1 IVFTGGS
8 DNEKG
13 DNGEIELKP
22 YQLFQLAQEEV
33 TATTSKTNGG
43 GGGGDNG
50 EYNEIAKKLFEMA
63 LEGFDKLLLE
73 SKLQEKKKNDGEIQK
88 GVDMLKE
95 LVEGKEGE
103 RNEDEKNSEFFE
115 SWLALGKGQIYL
127 SKLQSSKFDDDNE
140 QENYTISESELNL
153 YSQGIKAFD
162 HIYLKNF
169 FSLKKNIGHAKIVF
183 TKSISYLQNAFD
195 LDSELFEKDDSSQE
209 IWGSCLYNLV
219 KLKKNSDD
227 SDIIESSND
236 DNNCYYLE
244 QLDKAIKKLSS
255 SKVPYVEML
264 GQAYLLKSTLEHD
277 DIECN
282 HAFEKGI
289 EYLFEAYELD
299 PGNENLKEQLMALE
313 EAIE

>member
-1 IVFTGGS
+1 MTSKKRTFTIFNNNDKQERQQHAPNCDDINCKGCEIGEIEIVFTGGS

-73 SKLQEKKKNDGEIQK
+73 SKLQEKKKNDGGELVVTTMMDEIDQIKYQYALCCITFGNYLPIDKEIQK

-153 YSQGIKAFD
+153 YSQGIKAF
-162 HIYLKNF
+162 
-169 FSLKKNIGHAKIVF
+169 
-183 TKSISYLQNAFD
+183 
-195 LDSELFEKDDSSQE
+195 E
-209 IWGSCLYNLV
+209 
-219 KLKKNSDD
+219 
-227 SDIIESSND
+227 
-236 DNNCYYLE
+236 
-244 QLDKAIKKLSS
+244 
-255 SKVPYVEML
+255 
-264 GQAYLLKSTLEHD
+264 
-277 DIECN
+277 
-282 HAFEKGI
+282 
-289 EYLFEAYELD
+289 
-299 PGNENLKEQLMALE
+299 
-313 EAIE
+313 

>member
-1 IVFTGGS
+1 MTSKKRTFTIFNNNDNDNDKQERQQHAPNCDDINCKGCEIGEIEIVFTGGS

-13 DNGEIELKP
+13 DNG
-22 YQLFQLAQEEV
+22 
-33 TATTSKTNGG
+33 
-43 GGGGDNG
+43 
-50 EYNEIAKKLFEMA
+50 EIAKKLFEMA
-63 LEGFDKLLLE
+63 LEGFDKLLLK
-73 SKLQEKKKNDGEIQK
+73 SKLQEKKKNDGGELVVTTMMDEIDQIKYQYALCCITFGNYLPIDKEIQK

-162 HIYLKNF
+162 H
-169 FSLKKNIGHAKIVF
+169 
-183 TKSISYLQNAFD
+183 
-195 LDSELFEKDDSSQE
+195 
-209 IWGSCLYNLV
+209 
-219 KLKKNSDD
+219 
-227 SDIIESSND
+227 
-236 DNNCYYLE
+236 E

-289 EYLFEAYELD
+289 EYLFKAYELD

-313 EAIE
+313 EAIEFFKYSPKSATTLLAPPGAVPSR

>member
-1 IVFTGGS
+1 MDSDMKQPDPIEIDSNGMKMNIHLPDQFVHSKKINIYETSRKKFQERQQHAPNCDDINCKGCEIGEIEIVFTGGS

-73 SKLQEKKKNDGEIQK
+73 SKLQEKKKNDGGELVVTTMMDEIDQIKYQYALCCITFGNYLPIDKEIQK

-153 YSQGIKAFD
+153 YSQGIKAF
-162 HIYLKNF
+162 
-169 FSLKKNIGHAKIVF
+169 
-183 TKSISYLQNAFD
+183 
-195 LDSELFEKDDSSQE
+195 E
-209 IWGSCLYNLV
+209 
-219 KLKKNSDD
+219 
-227 SDIIESSND
+227 
-236 DNNCYYLE
+236 
-244 QLDKAIKKLSS
+244 
-255 SKVPYVEML
+255 
-264 GQAYLLKSTLEHD
+264 
-277 DIECN
+277 
-282 HAFEKGI
+282 
-289 EYLFEAYELD
+289 
-299 PGNENLKEQLMALE
+299 
-313 EAIE
+313 

>member
-1 IVFTGGS
+1 MAWTTRILTSNYMKIQMHPSLTTQGTPQERQQHAPNCDDINCKGCEIGEIEIVFTGGS

-13 DNGEIELKP
+13 DNGEVELKP
-22 YQLFQLAQEEV
+22 YQLFQLAQE
-33 TATTSKTNGG
+33 
-43 GGGGDNG
+43 
-50 EYNEIAKKLFEMA
+50 EIAKKLFEMA

-73 SKLQEKKKNDGEIQK
+73 SKLQEKKKNDGGELVVTTMMDEIDQIKYQYALCCITFGNYLPIDKEIQK

-162 HIYLKNF
+162 H
-169 FSLKKNIGHAKIVF
+169 
-183 TKSISYLQNAFD
+183 
-195 LDSELFEKDDSSQE
+195 
-209 IWGSCLYNLV
+209 
-219 KLKKNSDD
+219 
-227 SDIIESSND
+227 
-236 DNNCYYLE
+236 E

-289 EYLFEAYELD
+289 EYLFKAYELD
-299 PGNENLKEQLMALE
+299 PGNKLSYYTSFSYIL
-313 EAIE
+313 